1 MDQSQHGSSRSKGT
15 LVSPS
20 VTSVKLL
27 ALSMSILKFGSCQTL
42 FKLHVV
48 PIEDESENDGY
59 MATNMHIKMVKKLWK
74 FQCILYLESML
85 KNGEHQVITI
95 LMDLGRSCRTTINFK
110 KSGIANWKW
119 GITSGD
125 VIPWTSDPWI
135 NSYNSNS
142 SHNVQTWDKLST

>member
-15 LVSPS
+15 LVSPL
-20 VTSVKLL
+20 VKLL

-95 LMDLGRSCRTTINFK
+95 LMDLVRSCKDSHKFLKKWHCKLKVRYNKWRCHTLNFK
-110 KSGIANWKW
+110 PMN
-119 GITSGD
+119 
-125 VIPWTSDPWI
+125 
-135 NSYNSNS
+135 
-142 SHNVQTWDKLST
+142 QLL